1 MGLAAAVGLG
11 IALAVDASVVSFS
24 CGLSAREHTLS
35 CPLKLAL
42 VTGAFQGVMPT
53 AGFFAAESF
62 VRSISAW
69 SHWLAFGVF
78 LVLGILFIRNAWTEE
93 KTNGC
98 CGCSRCAIS
107 SWKGIF
113 AIGVATSL
121 DALAVGAGIACS
133 SAGATGTELPWSQ
146 TIFIPAAIIAGTTF
160 VCVLAAFFATRIFR
174 SLPTKLLGTLSG
186 LIMIALGVNAIL

>member
-11 IALAVDASVVSFS
+11 IALAVDASVVAFS

-53 AGFFAAESF
+53 AGFFAAETF
-62 VRSISAW
+62 VRSVSAW

-78 LVLGILFIRNAWTEE
+78 IALGILFIRNAWTEAE
-93 KTNGC
+93 ASGC
-98 CGCSRCAIS
+98 GGCSRCAIS

-133 SAGATGTELPWSQ
+133 YAGAGTEQPWSRA
-146 TIFIPAAIIAGTTF
+146 IFVPATIIAGTTF
-160 VCVLAAFFATRIFR
+160 LCVLAAFFATRVFR
-174 SLPTKLLGTLSG
+174 RLPTKLLGTLSG
-186 LIMIALGVNAIL
+186 LIMIALGVNALF